1 MQFNPIFLL
10 KNDNSH
16 SPLLPHLH
24 IQINPSR
31 DQPLSNSLQLQ
42 NHTVCNVNKFNN
54 KKIKLVSIQKKKEK
68 DIKYTRAIQSK

>member
-31 DQPLSNSLQLQ
+31 ERSATLQFFTIAKPHCLQ
-42 NHTVCNVNKFNN
+42 RK
-54 KKIKLVSIQKKKEK
+54 
-68 DIKYTRAIQSK
+68 